1 MPKLI
6 KDGELIDHDDWRLIE
21 KDTAIDDIN
30 ISSGEKLLIPFAMWN
45 EQQETFNQINDNI
58 GIWFDSD
65 ESPALLEIDAN
76 SFPLIALNFPV
87 FRDGRAFSYAAIL
100 RQQLNYE
107 GDMRAIGDVQ
117 RDQAS
122 YMLSCGFSSFL
133 VPEGVDANVLLGGFQ
148 DFSENYQS
156 TVINPSPIFRRRS

>member
-6 KDGELIDHDDWRLIE
+6 KDGELINDDWHLIDKE
-21 KDTAIDDIN
+21 TALEEIQPN
-30 ISSGEKLLIPFAMWN
+30 NANKLILPLSLWQEHKEVL
-45 EQQETFNQINDNI
+45 EQHKANI

-65 ESPALLEIDAN
+65 ESPNLLEEDVN
-76 SFPLIALNFPV
+76 SFPVIALNFPV
-87 FRDGRAFSYAAIL
+87 FRDGRAFSHAAIL
-100 RQQLNYE
+100 RQQLSYE
-107 GDMRAIGDVQ
+107 GDLRAIGDVQ

-133 VPEGVDANVLLGGFQ
+133 VPEDADATVLLTGFH

-156 TVINPSPIFRRRS
+156 TVTKPTPIFRRRS

>member
-1 MPKLI
+1 MPKVI
-6 KDGELIDHDDWRLIE
+6 KDGALIDDSWRLIE
-21 KDTAIDDIN
+21 KETSLEEIKP
-30 ISSGEKLLIPFAMWN
+30 SSDNKLLVPITAWLEN
-45 EQQETFNQINDNI
+45 KEVLSQHKDNL

-65 ESPALLEIDAN
+65 ESPTLLEEDSN
-76 SFPLIALNFPV
+76 SFPVIALNFPV

-100 RQQLNYE
+100 RQQLNYT

-117 RDQAS
+117 KDQAS

-133 VPEGVDANVLLGGFQ
+133 VPEDSDAEVLLTGFE

-156 TVINPSPIFRRRS
+156 TVIKPTPIFRRRS

>member
-6 KDGELIDHDDWRLIE
+6 KDGELINDDWRLIDKE
-21 KDTAIDDIN
+21 TALEEIKP
-30 ISSGEKLLIPFAMWN
+30 SSDNKLLLPLTLW
-45 EQQETFNQINDNI
+45 QEHKDLLSQDNANI

-65 ESPALLEIDAN
+65 ESPTLLEEDVN
-76 SFPLIALNFPV
+76 SFPVVALNFPV

-100 RQQLNYE
+100 RQQLNYQ
-107 GDMRAIGDVQ
+107 GDLRAIGDVR

-133 VPEGVDANVLLGGFQ
+133 VPEDADATVLLAGFH

-156 TVINPSPIFRRRS
+156 TVTKPTPIFRRRG